1 MSLLNENVENKVK
14 GIVGLYNFY
23 KGQMNT
29 VQRVGL
35 LSLWVEVSITKEEY
49 EVAAGLQKEL
59 DKIISGEEE
68 FYAISPSVMVDIKEE
83 EMKKTIKES
92 LEKPQPTKKKL
103 KFVNYWGLGT
113 FEIIR
118 IGFGDFKFIFLNFG
132 FEMK

>member
-1 MSLLNENVENKVK
+1 
-14 GIVGLYNFY
+14 
-23 KGQMNT
+23 MNT

-35 LSLWVEVSITKEEY
+35 LSLWIEVSITKEEY

-68 FYAISPSVMVDIKEE
+68 FYTMSPSVMVDIKEE

-92 LEKPQPTKKKL
+92 LGKPRPTKKKL